1 MLIPMV
7 IEQSGRGER
16 AYDIYSRLLKDR
28 IIFVGEPI
36 DDHLS
41 NLVIAQLLFLESE
54 DPDKDVFLYINS
66 PGGLVTAGLAI
77 YDTMQ
82 YIKCPV
88 STICVGQ
95 AASMAAVLLAAG
107 APGKRIALPDARIMI
122 HQPIG
127 GAQGQAVDIQIHAR
141 EIMRIRDR
149 LNEILAKHTNQPIEV
164 VAKDTDRDFFMSA
177 EEAQQYGIVD
187 KVIAKRS

>member
-1 MLIPMV
+1 
-7 IEQSGRGER
+7 
-16 AYDIYSRLLKDR
+16 
-28 IIFVGEPI
+28 
-36 DDHLS
+36 
-41 NLVIAQLLFLESE
+41 
-54 DPDKDVFLYINS
+54 
-66 PGGLVTAGLAI
+66 
-77 YDTMQ
+77 
-82 YIKCPV
+82 
-88 STICVGQ
+88 
-95 AASMAAVLLAAG
+95 MAAVLLAAG

-164 VAKDTDRDFFMSA
+164 VAKDTDRDFFMSS

>member
-1 MLIPMV
+1 
-7 IEQSGRGER
+7 
-16 AYDIYSRLLKDR
+16 
-28 IIFVGEPI
+28 
-36 DDHLS
+36 
-41 NLVIAQLLFLESE
+41 
-54 DPDKDVFLYINS
+54 
-66 PGGLVTAGLAI
+66 
-77 YDTMQ
+77 
-82 YIKCPV
+82 
-88 STICVGQ
+88 
-95 AASMAAVLLAAG
+95 
-107 APGKRIALPDARIMI
+107 IALPDARIMI